1 MTGSISPDET
11 FIQDDSMSVVV
22 EDLENPSHRRPE
34 ESDAESIEMIFELAT
49 TTERMEDNDDEDL
62 GASAPTNAVIVGNMD
77 PMVNHDA
84 DCGEIVNGLASAPFT
99 VDDLV
104 AELSAMLA
112 QESS

>member
-22 EDLENPSHRRPE
+22 EDLENPSQRRPE

-49 TTERMEDNDDEDL
+49 TTERMEDDDEDL
-62 GASAPTNAVIVGNMD
+62 GASAPTNAVIVDNMD